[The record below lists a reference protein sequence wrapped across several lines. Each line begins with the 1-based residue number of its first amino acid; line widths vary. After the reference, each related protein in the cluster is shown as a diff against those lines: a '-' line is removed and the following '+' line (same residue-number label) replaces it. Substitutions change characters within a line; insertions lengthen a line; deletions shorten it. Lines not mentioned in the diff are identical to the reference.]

1 MGRILVVDD
10 EQSMRE
16 FLTICLRR
24 GGHEVTSAQNGEEAL
39 VRLRTQPIDIVVSDL
54 KMPGELNGLGLLQTI
69 KSGGVQRT
77 AVAGGR
83 PAPID
88 PEVILVT
95 AFATTDTAIA
105 AMKQG
110 AYDYLTKPFQV
121 DEINAVIGR
130 ALEKRALVEDNL
142 ALRDQLAG
150 RARLAQLLGKSRAM
164 QKIFELITKIHS
176 VKTSVLITGESGTGK
191 ELVARALH
199 SEGARAKTPFVAVN
213 CGAIPEELMESELFG
228 HKRGS
233 FTGAVS
239 DTAGMFLE
247 ANGGTLF
254 LDEIGELSLGL
265 QVKLLRALQ
274 ERKIKSVGASDETE
288 IDVRVIAATNRDLEA
303 EVSRGAFRADLYY
316 RLNVIEIRL
325 PPLRHRREDIPLLAD
340 HFLRRFATEHGRV
353 ARLSTEAM
361 RRLEAYE
368 FPGNVRELENIIERA
383 IALSSGPIIGVSDMP
398 EVKPP
403 KIATPQ
409 PPTMLPPEGVD
420 LDQLVSDYERT
431 WVMRALEQTHGVRK
445 RAAALLGI
453 SFRSMRYRLEKLGI
467 DKGDDD
473 DDPAAT

>member
-1 MGRILVVDD
+1 MAKILVVDD

-16 FLTICLRR
+16 FLGICLRR
-24 GGHEVTSAQNGEEAL
+24 AGHEVTVAKTGSEAL
-39 VRLRTQPIDIVVSDL
+39 EQLRARPIDIVVSDL
-54 KMPGELNGLGLLQTI
+54 KMPGGIDGLALLQAI
-69 KSGGVQRT
+69 KSGTIARA
-77 AVAGGR
+77 AVAGVA
-83 PAPID
+83 PSPID

-95 AFATTDTAIA
+95 AFATTDTAIS

-164 QKIFELITKIHS
+164 QKVFELITKIHS

-199 SEGARAKTPFVAVN
+199 SEGARAKLPFVAVN

-228 HKRGS
+228 HKRGA
-233 FTGAVS
+233 FTGAVAE
-239 DTAGMFLE
+239 TLGMFQE
-247 ANGGTLF
+247 ASGGTLF

-265 QVKLLRALQ
+265 QVKLLRVLQ
-274 ERKIKSVGASDETE
+274 ERKVKQVGASDELE
-288 IDVRVIAATNRDLEA
+288 VDVRVIAATNRDLET

-316 RLNVIEIRL
+316 RLNVIELRL
-325 PPLRHRREDIPLLAD
+325 PPLRHRREDIPLLAE
-340 HFLRRFATEHGRV
+340 HFLRRFSAEHNRTS
-353 ARLSTEAM
+353 RLSAEAM
-361 RRLEAYE
+361 RRLESYE

-383 IALSSGPIIGVSDMP
+383 VALSSSAVIGLSDLP
-398 EVKPP
+398 EVKTP

-409 PPTMLPPEGVD
+409 LPAMLPAEGVD

-431 WVMRALEQTHGVRK
+431 WVLRALDQTGGVRK
-445 RAAALLGI
+445 RAATLLGI
-453 SFRSMRYRLEKLGI
+453 SFRSLRYRLEKLGI
-467 DKGDDD
+467 EKGDDD
-473 DDPAAT
+473 DVAE

>member
-1 MGRILVVDD
+1 VGKILVVDD

-16 FLTICLRR
+16 FLGICLRR
-24 GGHEVTSAQNGEEAL
+24 AGHEVAVAQTGGEAL
-39 VRLRTQPIDIVVSDL
+39 DHLRAQPIDIVVSDL
-54 KMPGELNGLGLLQTI
+54 KMPGGVDGLGLLQAI
-69 KSGGVQRT
+69 KSGSIRRVAPPGVSP
-77 AVAGGR
+77 VA
-83 PAPID
+83 ID

-95 AFATTDTAIA
+95 AFATADTAIA

-110 AYDYLTKPFQV
+110 AYDYLTKPFQI

-164 QKIFELITKIHS
+164 QKVFEMITKIHS

-199 SEGARAKTPFVAVN
+199 SEGVRAKAPFVAVN

-233 FTGAVS
+233 FTGAVA
-239 DTAGMFLE
+239 DTLGMFQE

-254 LDEIGELSLGL
+254 LDEIGELSLAL

-274 ERKIKSVGASDETE
+274 ERKVKQVGSTDEFE

-303 EVSRGAFRADLYY
+303 EVARSAFRPDLYY
-316 RLNVIEIRL
+316 RLNVIELRL
-325 PPLRHRREDIPLLAD
+325 PPLRHRREDIPLLAE
-340 HFLRRFATEHGRV
+340 HFLRRFSAEHRRTS
-353 ARLSTEAM
+353 RLSTEAM
-361 RRLEAYE
+361 RRLESYE

-383 IALSSGPIIGVSDMP
+383 VALSSSSLIGVSDLP
-398 EVKPP
+398 EVKAQKIMTTPP
-403 KIATPQ
+403 PAV
-409 PPTMLPPEGVD
+409 LPAEGVD
-420 LDQLVSDYERT
+420 LDQIVSDYERT
-431 WVMRALEQTHGVRK
+431 WVLRALEQTGGVRK
-445 RAAALLGI
+445 RAATLLGI
-453 SFRSMRYRLEKLGI
+453 SFRSLRYRLEKLGI

-473 DDPAAT
+473 EVAE